1 MDRQELAEELR
12 AMVQKCKNTDPVL
25 VVHIRDLADRLS
37 TAEKWPK
44 WLVSPRFPKETL
56 PWYGKNMA
64 YIRLD
69 DLWSGVVVSIDGTED
84 VSEEYTWF
92 LSRGWGEVTEA
103 EAKAHVR
110 PKPPKGYRLT
120 GEFRV
125 PIVGHDLWLRNCSVC
140 GADTAYDRLGTSFNG
155 GKRWILEDDRCLA
168 CGRAT

>member
-69 DLWSGVVVSIDGTED
+69 DLRSGVVVSMTGLKTFPRNTHG
-84 VSEEYTWF
+84 SY
-92 LSRGWGEVTEA
+92 REA
-103 EAKAHVR
+103 GAKS
-110 PKPPKGYRLT
+110 PKPKPRRTFAPNHPKDIG
-120 GEFRV
+120 
-125 PIVGHDLWLRNCSVC
+125 
-140 GADTAYDRLGTSFNG
+140 
-155 GKRWILEDDRCLA
+155 
-168 CGRAT
+168 